1 MVHEEYYVHSR
12 AREVSMGSGSQLNS
26 RRKAF
31 ARNVKFCFIVSGS
44 ERTYY
49 FRVLK

>member
-1 MVHEEYYVHSR
+1 MSMVHEEYYVHSR
-12 AREVSMGSGSQLNS
+12 EVSMGSGSLLNS